1 MYFPQQRL
9 LQCFLFRIRSH
20 ICLLNNTTNTKKEHS
35 QLFRQLS
42 VEFLVR
48 PIHFVHFIR
57 PHESVAQTYR
67 EIFKSA
73 LVYLSFEILQ
83 HLIKYMTCIN
93 PQQLGK
99 PTLKNSSRKWINVFC
114 FGGKLREYVYVFWK
128 QLFCKNNYKSVI
140 GAKLRPCLLF

>member
-1 MYFPQQRL
+1 MKQLKQLFFRLTTKMFRHSRQPIQPVFHNNINRFMYFPQQRL

-20 ICLLNNTTNTKKEHS
+20 ICLLNNTTNTKKEHI
-35 QLFRQLS
+35 QLFRQLG

-73 LVYLSFEILQ
+73 LVYLSFEIL
-83 HLIKYMTCIN
+83 
-93 PQQLGK
+93 
-99 PTLKNSSRKWINVFC
+99 
-114 FGGKLREYVYVFWK
+114 
-128 QLFCKNNYKSVI
+128 
-140 GAKLRPCLLF
+140 